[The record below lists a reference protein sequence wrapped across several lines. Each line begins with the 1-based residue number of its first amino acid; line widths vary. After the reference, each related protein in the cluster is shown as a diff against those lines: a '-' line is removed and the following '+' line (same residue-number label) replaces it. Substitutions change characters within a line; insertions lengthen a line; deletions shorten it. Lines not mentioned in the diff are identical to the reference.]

1 MNETQRAFLEQLA
14 VRIPALFDAIARGNV
29 KSEYII
35 GVRRLGKRQV
45 RLKLVAEV
53 VEPGQQSPLHTHS
66 VLRSVDV
73 ADHVDSH
80 STADS
85 SSHDIPVSRDTNIE
99 SRSEL
104 DKPGVDVLNKSSSS
118 RHDHRGQA
126 ASKRRS
132 PRKR

>member
-1 MNETQRAFLEQLA
+1 MNNVQRAFLEQLA
-14 VRIPALFDAIARGNV
+14 ARIPALFEAISRGNV

-66 VLRSVDV
+66 VLRPVDIGDPV
-73 ADHVDSH
+73 ATTT
-80 STADS
+80 TADPLARPVDNDANGAV
-85 SSHDIPVSRDTNIE
+85 DIP
-99 SRSEL
+99 
-104 DKPGVDVLNKSSSS
+104 PGDAPNKQPS
-118 RHDHRGQA
+118 RHERRGQL

>member
-14 VRIPALFDAIARGNV
+14 LRIPTLFEAISRGNV

-66 VLRSVDV
+66 ILRSVDV
-73 ADHVDSH
+73 VDHAGSH
-80 STADS
+80 SPADLS
-85 SSHDIPVSRDTNIE
+85 NRE
-99 SRSEL
+99 
-104 DKPGVDVLNKSSSS
+104 VDVTHRN
-118 RHDHRGQA
+118 HRGQA

>member
-73 ADHVDSH
+73 ADRADSYP
-80 STADS
+80 TVKS
-85 SSHDIPVSRDTNIE
+85 SSHDRPVSRETNIE
-99 SRSEL
+99 SSPVR
-104 DKPGVDVLNKSSSS
+104 DKPGGDVLNKSSSA
-118 RHDHRGQA
+118 HNDQRGQP

>member
-1 MNETQRAFLEQLA
+1 MNNAQRAFLEQLA
-14 VRIPALFDAIARGNV
+14 ARIPALFEAISRGNV

-66 VLRSVDV
+66 VLRPVDV
-73 ADHVDSH
+73 ADPVDMRAA
-80 STADS
+80 TDPLTRAVDN
-85 SSHDIPVSRDTNIE
+85 DANGAVDTT
-99 SRSEL
+99 
-104 DKPGVDVLNKSSSS
+104 PGDAPNKQPS
-118 RHDHRGQA
+118 RHERGGQL

>member
-1 MNETQRAFLEQLA
+1 MNETQRAFLQQLA
-14 VRIPALFDAIARGNV
+14 ERIPALFDAIARGNV

-35 GVRRLGKRQV
+35 GVRRLGVRQV

-73 ADHVDSH
+73 TGRADSR
-80 STADS
+80 STVDS
-85 SSHDIPVSRDTNIE
+85 SSHDKRVSRDTDIE
-99 SRSEL
+99 SPPDIEKSR
-104 DKPGVDVLNKSSSS
+104 VDALNKSSSS
-118 RHDHRGQA
+118 RHDHRRQP